1 MRLRIVATTL
11 CAVLLELAI
20 PTPAHAW
27 WEYIEQLSGPGKFY
41 GWDIQFRVY
50 CVVEKVTN
58 TKKDGESNQ
67 VDETQVKRFTPTS
80 AGIVVSFCR
89 GQKKEVDAADADIE
103 TYYPRRLSVDIAAR
117 FLSAKDGEFANG
129 QPIDLTI
136 LEPSVSM
143 NVLNH
148 WPKWDFVD
156 LGAGAGAYWFASSE
170 FPTFSG
176 FILDPARIEFH
187 PTTAMKESKWSAAF
201 PLVRL
206 SWPVFVTGFERAKF
220 APRTAVPLRIGRDAP
235 FNLSLSFDLE
245 ALFR

>member
-1 MRLRIVATTL
+1 VRLRIVATTL
-11 CAVLLELAI
+11 CAVLLELAV
-20 PTPAHAW
+20 PSSAHAW

-41 GWDIQFRVY
+41 GWDLQFRVY
-50 CVVEKVTN
+50 CVVDTVKN
-58 TKKDGESNQ
+58 TKKSGETNTIE
-67 VDETQVKRFTPTS
+67 ETKRFTPSS
-80 AGIVVSFCR
+80 AGIVISFCR
-89 GQKKEVDAADADIE
+89 PQKKEVNKADADIE
-103 TYYPRRLSVDIAAR
+103 TYYARRLSVDIATR
-117 FLSAKDGEFANG
+117 FLSAKDDDFAHG

-143 NVLNH
+143 NLLNR

-156 LGAGAGAYWFASSE
+156 VGGGAGVYWFASTE

-187 PTTAMKESKWSAAF
+187 PTTAMKESKWSALV
-201 PLVRL
+201 PMVRL

-220 APRTAVPLRIGRDAP
+220 VPREPLPLRIGRDAP

-245 ALFR
+245 TLFR